1 MKSYTFLLIFCFIS
15 YSLAENTYLVRM
27 EWDRSVPEH
36 FTVVHYSQSQC
47 LVLANETQMQQL
59 RRSTESL
66 KLLQTNPHSTSGA
79 EYFAVF
85 PDTDVCGRIDPAIF
99 ARYGTVIDVFDGHL
113 VMKGNAEEL
122 LSNTEC
128 AVTLKH
134 ISLQSSLNPYRV
146 RTVIKRE
153 PVQFDPLIEQ
163 IIENVNADS
172 CADLLRDLCGIYNRF
187 ADEKYNIEE
196 VVPFIENK
204 FLAYNCDTVFR
215 LAVSG
220 YDAPAV
226 VGIKWGEE
234 NQSLDRVCV
243 IGAHPDNYSKDG
255 GRHQGAWDNG
265 DGNVGYLE
273 AARAM
278 KDFTFTNT
286 ICFVGFNAEEKG
298 LKGSMEFVEFLE
310 DNGSEILGG
319 AITYDMLGFGWG
331 TSTAG
336 SHTIST
342 ANTGGQE
349 FADKMEEICG
359 IYNVPVSVSTT
370 SSNEIPT
377 DTENFWQNG
386 FVASCGKGGQGPG
399 VFHEKGD
406 SITSIFDSTWLALAV
421 TPGIA
426 TIAYYAEPIGVT
438 AADFVQQPV
447 FTNPILINTSH
458 SGFVSITLSDSRL
471 VPHQTVSIYTVS
483 GKLVQ
488 TLVLSKR
495 TGSKYSGVWDYR
507 NPRGY
512 AVGRGLYL
520 ITGTINN
527 KRFQKKVVISR

>member
-1 MKSYTFLLIFCFIS
+1 MKSYAFLLIFFFIG

-47 LVLANETQMQQL
+47 LVLANETQMQRL

-66 KLLQTNPHSTSGA
+66 KLLQTNPLSTSGA

-85 PDTDVCGRIDPAIF
+85 PDTDVCGRIDPAVF
-99 ARYGTVIDVFDGHL
+99 ARYGRVLDVFDGHL
-113 VMKGNAEEL
+113 VMKGDAEVL

-128 AVTLKH
+128 PVKLKQ

-146 RTVIKRE
+146 RTIIK
-153 PVQFDPLIEQ
+153 PGQVQVDPLIEQ

-172 CADLLRDLCGIYNRF
+172 CAGLLRDLCGIYNRF

-196 VVPFIENK
+196 VVPFLENK
-204 FLAYNCDTVFR
+204 FLAYNCDTVLQ

-226 VGIKWGEE
+226 VGIKWGEG

-243 IGAHPDNYSKDG
+243 IGAHPDNYCSEG

-265 DGNVGYLE
+265 CGNVGYLE
-273 AARAM
+273 AARVM
-278 KDFTFTNT
+278 KDFTFNNT

-298 LKGSMEFVEFLE
+298 LKGSMKFIEFLE
-310 DNGSEILGG
+310 ENGSEIIGG
-319 AITYDMLGFGWG
+319 AVTYDMLGIGYG

-336 SHTIST
+336 SHTICT
-342 ANTGGQE
+342 KNTGGQE
-349 FADKMEEICG
+349 FADKMEEVCG
-359 IYNVPVSVSTT
+359 VYNVPVSVSTT
-370 SSNEIPT
+370 SDDEIPT
-377 DTENFWQNG
+377 DTKNFWQNG
-386 FVASCGKGGQGPG
+386 FVASCGKGG
-399 VFHEKGD
+399 KGGGTYHTRAD

-426 TIAYYAEPIGVT
+426 TIAFYAEPTGLTTV
-438 AADFVQQPV
+438 DFVQQPV
-447 FTNPILINTSH
+447 SVNPVLINTSH

-471 VPHQTVSIYTVS
+471 VPHRTVSIYTVS

-488 TLVLSKR
+488 TLVLSKK
-495 TGSKYSGVWDYR
+495 TGSKYSGIWNYSSS
-507 NPRGY
+507 RGY

-527 KRFQKKVVISR
+527 KRFQKKVIISK